1 MASDDIWLS
10 PFRASYRYARV
21 SRATGLEVGAID
33 SFTGGSISRNQDTDT
48 YESASLDYVGRLDV
62 GNDFVRIYLDAEDPL
77 SGASRTVCLGTFE
90 CSTPSRTVSGEV
102 ATGTATL
109 YGRLH
114 DLAKDD
120 FDEPYVIP
128 AGSNA
133 VAAAKEIAEDCGLEV
148 IADPSDYTL
157 SAAWVFGIAATSD
170 NPDSKLG
177 AVNRLLAAAGFRGAT
192 TDVYGRVLFR
202 RYLEPAARPIDHAF
216 TEGEDC
222 RVLPDLTDE
231 QDDFDAVNVV
241 HVDFTVQ
248 GESVRGTA
256 SDDSPESEWSTVST
270 GRRIVK
276 RYQYGDLPAGES
288 VVAGGSYPLMGAGTH
303 DSATFRA
310 SGGGGTI
317 ETVCVSGCP
326 IGGIN
331 QAIRITKGS
340 GSGEIGIAQDKIS
353 LKKGQP
359 YTESVYLYAS
369 QRVQVRIQPI
379 WRGDDGGETAT
390 VAIWPGWT
398 RLSLTATPAKSEEY
412 SAGYIYLAA
421 SAPTGSYIDVAQ
433 VKVEEGVVATQ
444 FAVEAANEK
453 AASLLATE
461 CSVIRRVTITAIF
474 TPDADVYSAC
484 SIRLPS
490 AGVEL
495 TRACIRRMDLELT
508 MGCPMRLE
516 LRNYLRGDAS

>member
-1 MASDDIWLS
+1 MSDDIWLAS
-10 PFRASYRYARV
+10 FRTSYRYARV
-21 SRATGLEVGAID
+21 SRSTGLETGAIEC
-33 SFTGGSISRNQDTDT
+33 FTGGSISRNQDTDT
-48 YESASLDYVGRLDV
+48 YESASLDYVGRLDM
-62 GNDFVRIYLDAEDPL
+62 GNDFVRIYLDAEDPI

-102 ATGTATL
+102 ATGIATL

-120 FDEPYVIP
+120 FDEPYTVP
-128 AGSNA
+128 AGANA
-133 VAAAKEIAEDCGLEV
+133 VSAAKAIAEGCGLEV
-148 IADPSDYTL
+148 VAEPSDYTL
-157 SAAWVFGIAATSD
+157 STAWVFGIAATADTPD
-170 NPDSKLG
+170 NKLG
-177 AVNRLLAAAGFRGAT
+177 AVNRLLSAAGFRSAS
-192 TDVYGRVLFR
+192 TDAYGRVLFR
-202 RYLEPAARPIDHAF
+202 RYLEPAARPIDHTF
-216 TEGEDC
+216 SEGEDC

-241 HVDFTVQ
+241 HVDFATQ
-248 GESVRGTA
+248 GESVKGTA
-256 SDDSPESEWSTVST
+256 SDDSPQSEWSTVST

-276 RYQYGDLPAGES
+276 RYQYSDLPSGES
-288 VVAGGSYPLMGAGTH
+288 VIAGGSYPLAGDGTH
-303 DSATFRA
+303 DSATFRC

-317 ETVCVSGCP
+317 ETVGVSGCP
-326 IGGIN
+326 IGGIS

-340 GSGEIGIAQDKIS
+340 GSGEIGIAQDKIF

-369 QRVQVRIQPI
+369 QRVQVRVQPI
-379 WRGDDGGETAT
+379 WREDDGGETAT
-390 VAIWPGWT
+390 VAIGPGWT

-461 CSVIRRVTITAIF
+461 CSVIRRPIITAIF
-474 TPDADVYSAC
+474 NPSADVYSAC
-484 SIRLPS
+484 AIRLPS
-490 AGVEL
+490 VGIEL
-495 TRACIRRMDLELT
+495 ARACIRKMDLELS
-508 MGCPMRLE
+508 MGCPMRIE
-516 LRNYLRGDAS
+516 LRMYMRGDAS

>member
-1 MASDDIWLS
+1 MSDDIWLAS
-10 PFRASYRYARV
+10 FRAPYRYVRV
-21 SRATGLEVGAID
+21 SRSTGLETGAIEC
-33 SFTGGSISRNQDTDT
+33 FTGGSISRNQDTDT
-48 YESASLDYVGRLDV
+48 YESASLDYVGRLDM
-62 GNDFVRIYLDAEDPL
+62 GNDFVRIYLDAEDPI
-77 SGASRTVCLGTFE
+77 SGTSRTVCLGTFE

-102 ATGTATL
+102 VTGTATL

-120 FDEPYVIP
+120 FDEPYTVP
-128 AGSNA
+128 AGANA
-133 VAAAKEIAEDCGLEV
+133 VSAAKAIAEGCGLEV
-148 IADPSDYTL
+148 VAEPSDYTL
-157 SAAWVFGIAATSD
+157 STAWVFGIAATADTPD
-170 NPDSKLG
+170 NKLG
-177 AVNRLLAAAGFRGAT
+177 AVNRLLSAAGFRRAS
-192 TDVYGRVLFR
+192 TDAYGRVLFR
-202 RYLEPAARPIDHAF
+202 RYLEPAARPIDHTF
-216 TEGEDC
+216 SEGEDC

-231 QDDFDAVNVV
+231 QDDFD
-241 HVDFTVQ
+241 
-248 GESVRGTA
+248 
-256 SDDSPESEWSTVST
+256 DSPQSEWSTVST

-276 RYQYGDLPAGES
+276 RYQYSDLPSGES
-288 VVAGGSYPLMGAGTH
+288 IVAGGSYPLAGDGTH
-303 DSATFRA
+303 DSATFRS

-317 ETVCVSGCP
+317 ETVGVSGCP

-340 GSGEIGIAQDKIS
+340 GSGEIGIAQDKVS

-379 WRGDDGGETAT
+379 WREDDGGETAT
-390 VAIWPGWT
+390 VAIGPGWT

-461 CSVIRRVTITAIF
+461 CSVIRRPTITAIF
-474 TPDADVYSAC
+474 NPSADVYSAC
-484 SIRLPS
+484 AIRLPS
-490 AGVEL
+490 VGIEL
-495 TRACIRRMDLELT
+495 ARACIRKMDLELS
-508 MGCPMRLE
+508 MGCPMRIE
-516 LRNYLRGDAS
+516 LRMYLRGDAS